1 MVLVLDPK
9 AKPEASPSM
18 KTRSQALENVT
29 LREFDMVVI
38 GGGIVGAGIAQNA
51 ASRGLSVLVIEKE
64 DFASGT
70 SSKTTKLIHGGLRYL
85 EQFHLHLTRELC
97 QERALLESLAPHM
110 VRDFSFILPLT
121 KRDPLFGLKAQL
133 GLTLYDLLA
142 WSTTN
147 KRHQKID
154 LREMLEAAPSLS
166 PKVVTGGLRFHDCI
180 TDDSRLVI
188 EVLKSAV
195 TEGADVVNYLEVTGF
210 QAENNRVTAV
220 ECHDRYSGKELII
233 KCKSCVNAAGV
244 WSDKLLKKLD
254 DTWRPTVSPAK
265 GVHIMVPPSAFETNS
280 ALFLPTV
287 DHRYVFV
294 VPWQRALMIGTT
306 DTGYS
311 GKIDNPLPVQDEID
325 YLLDVVNRYS
335 EPNKL
340 NRSDVIASWA
350 GLRPLVGGA
359 TTDSSSTSN
368 LSREHLIFEG
378 PGGIVGLIGGK
389 LTNYRLMAGQVV
401 DKILEKIP
409 MGTGKQANT
418 RRLMLGGWLDK
429 NDFLAQT
436 ASIASK
442 ARRLSI
448 EPSTLDHLI
457 ASYGRDANLVVDIV
471 ERDPSLNKRI
481 CPDFPNIMAE
491 IPYCVAN
498 EMAVSLED
506 LLFRRM
512 RLAMVHQHQTLE
524 AAPRV
529 AKLMQSLLDWDD
541 ARTNLELT
549 ALEKSLN
556 EHLSSFATVPS

>member
-1 MVLVLDPK
+1 
-9 AKPEASPSM
+9 M
-18 KTRSQALENVT
+18 KSRSQALEIVA

-51 ASRGLSVLVIEKE
+51 ASRGLSVLVVEKE

-85 EQFHLHLTRELC
+85 EQLHLHLTRELC
-97 QERALLESLAPHM
+97 QERALLETLAPHM

-142 WSTTN
+142 WSVTN
-147 KRHQKID
+147 NHHHQRID
-154 LREMLEAAPSLS
+154 QRELLEAAPSLS
-166 PKVVTGGLRFHDCI
+166 ANVVTGGLRFHDCI

-195 TEGADVVNYLEVTGF
+195 AEGAHVVNYLEVTGF
-210 QAENNRVTAV
+210 QAENNLVTAV
-220 ECHDRYSGKELII
+220 ECHDRYSGKEIII

-265 GVHIMVPPSAFETNS
+265 GVHIMVPPSAFETNT
-280 ALFLPTV
+280 ALFLPTS

-294 VPWQRALMIGTT
+294 VPWNRSLMIGTT
-306 DTGYS
+306 DTGYD
-311 GKIDNPLPVQDEID
+311 GDIDNPLPVQDEID

-340 NRSDVIASWA
+340 NRSDVTASWA

-359 TTDSSSTSN
+359 TTDPKQTGN

-389 LTNYRLMAGQVV
+389 LTNYRLMAVQVV
-401 DKILEKIP
+401 DKVLAKIP
-409 MGTGKQANT
+409 IGTGKAANT
-418 RRLMLGGWLDK
+418 RRMMLGGWLDK

-442 ARRLSI
+442 ARRLSV

-457 ASYGRDANLVVDIV
+457 ASYGRDANLIIDII
-471 ERDPSLNKRI
+471 EQQPSLNQRV
-481 CPDFPNIMAE
+481 CPDFPNVMAE
-491 IPYCVAN
+491 IPYCITN

-512 RLAMVHQHQTLE
+512 RLAMLHQKQTLE
-524 AAPRV
+524 AAPKV
-529 AKLMQSLLDWDD
+529 AKLMQETLGWDD
-541 ARTNLELT
+541 ARTNLELVS
-549 ALEKSLN
+549 LEKSLN
-556 EHLSSFATVPS
+556 EHLTSFATVRS

>member
-1 MVLVLDPK
+1 
-9 AKPEASPSM
+9 M
-18 KTRSQALENVT
+18 KTRSQALEIVP

-38 GGGIVGAGIAQNA
+38 GGGIVGAGIAQDA
-51 ASRGLSVLVIEKE
+51 ASRGLSVLVVEKE

-97 QERALLESLAPHM
+97 QERAVLENLAPHM

-133 GLTLYDLLA
+133 GLTLYDLLS
-142 WSTTN
+142 WSVTN
-147 KRHQKID
+147 SHHHQKINQ
-154 LREMLEAAPSLS
+154 RELLEAAPSLS
-166 PKVVTGGLRFHDCI
+166 PNVVTGGLRFHDCI

-188 EVLKSAV
+188 EVLKSAIA
-195 TEGADVVNYLEVTGF
+195 EGANVVNYLEVTGF

-220 ECHDRYSGKELII
+220 ECHDRYSGNEII
-233 KCKSCVNAAGV
+233 IRCKACVNAAGV
-244 WSDKLLKKLD
+244 WSDKLLQKLD
-254 DTWRPTVSPAK
+254 DAWRPTVSPAK
-265 GVHIMVPPSAFETNS
+265 GVHIMVPPSAFETNT

-287 DHRYVFV
+287 DKRYVFV

-306 DTGYS
+306 DTNYS
-311 GKIDNPLPVQDEID
+311 GDINNPLPVQDEID

-340 NRSDVIASWA
+340 NRSDVTASWA
-350 GLRPLVGGA
+350 GLRPLVGGTGGGSN
-359 TTDSSSTSN
+359 TTEN

-389 LTNYRLMAGQVV
+389 LTNYRLMAAQVV
-401 DKILEKIP
+401 DKVLEKIP
-409 MGTGKQANT
+409 LGTGKASGT

-436 ASIASK
+436 AGIASK

-457 ASYGRDANLVVDIV
+457 ASYGKDAELVVDIV
-471 ERDPSLNKRI
+471 ERQPSLNQRI

-491 IPYCVAN
+491 IPFCVLN

-512 RLAMVHQHQTLE
+512 RLAMLHQIQTLE
-524 AAPRV
+524 AAPKV
-529 AKLMQSLLDWDD
+529 ARLMQSLLDWDD
-541 ARTNLELT
+541 ARTNLEL
-549 ALEKSLN
+549 ASLEKSLN
-556 EHLSSFATVPS
+556 EHLSSFASVPS

>member
-1 MVLVLDPK
+1 V
-9 AKPEASPSM
+9 KP
-18 KTRSQALENVT
+18 RSQALEIVA

-85 EQFHLHLTRELC
+85 EQFHFHLTRELC
-97 QERALLESLAPHM
+97 HERALLETLAPHM

-121 KRDPLFGLKAQL
+121 KRNPLFGLKAQL

-142 WSTTN
+142 WSVTN
-147 KRHQKID
+147 NHHHQKID
-154 LREMLEAAPSLS
+154 QRELLEAAPSLS
-166 PKVVTGGLRFHDCI
+166 PNVVTGGLRFHDCI

-195 TEGADVVNYLEVTGF
+195 AEGAHVVNYLEVTGF
-210 QAENNRVTAV
+210 QTENNLVSAV
-220 ECHDRYSGKELII
+220 ECHDRYSGREIII

-254 DTWRPTVSPAK
+254 DSWRPTVSPAK
-265 GVHIMVPPSAFETNS
+265 GVHIMVPPSAFETNT
-280 ALFLPTV
+280 ALFLPTE

-294 VPWQRALMIGTT
+294 VPWNRSLMIGTT
-306 DTGYS
+306 DTGYE
-311 GKIDNPLPVQDEID
+311 GDIDNPLPVQDEID

-335 EPNKL
+335 APNKL
-340 NRSDVIASWA
+340 NRSDVTASWA

-359 TTDSSSTSN
+359 TTDPKQTGN

-389 LTNYRLMAGQVV
+389 LTNYRLMAVQVV
-401 DKILEKIP
+401 DKILAKIP
-409 MGTGKQANT
+409 LPTSKPDAT
-418 RRLMLGGWLDK
+418 RRMMLGGWVDK

-436 ASIASK
+436 ASIASR
-442 ARRLSI
+442 ARRLTI

-457 ASYGRDANLVVDIV
+457 ASYGKDAALVVDII
-471 ERDPSLNKRI
+471 EQQPSLNQRI
-481 CPDFPNIMAE
+481 CPDFPNVLAE
-491 IPYCVAN
+491 IPHCVTN

-512 RLAMVHQHQTLE
+512 RLAMLHQKQTMD
-524 AAPRV
+524 AAPKV
-529 AKLMQSLLDWDD
+529 AKLMAETLGWDD
-541 ARTNLELT
+541 TRTNLELVS
-549 ALEKSLN
+549 LEKSLN
-556 EHLSSFATVPS
+556 EHITSFATMPS